1 MFRMGKP
8 TEDRNSAAA
17 AIGDRRYTIRYAF
30 TANAEL
36 LDLDS
41 GSRSTGITSD
51 ISLGGC
57 FVCTNRPLA
66 VRMRVRLTLTFKG
79 EQAAILGT
87 VRAVKPR
94 VGMGLEF
101 LDVEGNS
108 YTTLVRWIED
118 LRRSR

>member
-1 MFRMGKP
+1 MSKP
-8 TEDRNSAAA
+8 TEDRNSAGT
-17 AIGDRRYTIRYAF
+17 AIRDRRYTIRYAF

-51 ISLGGC
+51 VSLGGC

-79 EQAAILGT
+79 EQADILAT

-101 LDVEGNS
+101 MDVEGNS
-108 YTTLVRWIED
+108 YSTLVRWIEE

>member
-1 MFRMGKP
+1 MGQP
-8 TEDRNSAAA
+8 TEDRNSAAS
-17 AIGDRRYTIRYAF
+17 AIHDRRYAIRYAF
-30 TANAEL
+30 SANAEL

-57 FVCTNRPLA
+57 FVCTSRPLA
-66 VRMRVRLTLTFKG
+66 VRMRVRLKLIFKG
-79 EQAAILGT
+79 EQVEILAT

-108 YTTLVRWIED
+108 YTTLVRWIEE